1 MDLEQQLRE
10 AMAEH
15 VAEVSAPASLV
26 KDVHRRHRRRVVRIR
41 TTIGVAATALVAITV
56 TPAFNVLQIGAAPVG
71 APSATHGTGRT
82 PTRPVS
88 PEPLAAPGSPDSHAS
103 TGTIDGA
110 PARPPATS
118 PHHGGGAEGDVIPI
132 RTWVTYLPRGLKPAG
147 SCRDERAA
155 SRRMTIC
162 RWTGSAGS
170 LEVRLFRG
178 SELAKPEDF
187 AAIPPMPRYTTVHG
201 HRAIIA
207 DGSGAAAQIMW
218 IDRPGVGVL
227 VEVSQSLRDQLI
239 RIAEG
244 VHAAS

>member
-26 KDVHRRHRRRVVRIR
+26 KDVHRRHRRRAVRIR
-41 TTIGVAATALVAITV
+41 TTIGVAATAVVAITV
-56 TPAFNVLQIGAAPVG
+56 TPAFNALQIGAAPVG
-71 APSATHGTGRT
+71 APSTTHGTGR
-82 PTRPVS
+82 PPARPAS
-88 PEPLAAPGSPDSHAS
+88 PEPATPAAPDPHAS
-103 TGTIDGA
+103 TGTIGGA
-110 PARPPATS
+110 PARPPATPR
-118 PHHGGGAEGDVIPI
+118 PHRGGADGDVIPI

-155 SRRMTIC
+155 NRRTTTC
-162 RWTGSAGS
+162 RWTGPAGS

-187 AAIPPMPRYTTVHG
+187 AAVSSVPRYTTVRG
-201 HRAIIA
+201 RRAIIA
-207 DGSGAAAQIMW
+207 DRSGAGVQLMW
-218 IDRPGVGVL
+218 MDRPGVGVL
-227 VEVSQSLRDQLI
+227 VEVSPSLRDRLM

-244 VHAAS
+244 VHAPS